1 MAKLLRTLISP
12 PQQPLTAITP
22 SRGDRVSQVHHLS
35 MMNIEESY
43 TEQG

>member
-22 SRGDRVSQVHHLS
+22 SRGDRVSQVHHFS
-35 MMNIEESY
+35 MMNIEEAH

>member
-1 MAKLLRTLISP
+1 MTILLKTLISH

-22 SRGDRVSQVHHLS
+22 SWGDRVSQVHHLS
-35 MMNIEESY
+35 MMNIEEAH